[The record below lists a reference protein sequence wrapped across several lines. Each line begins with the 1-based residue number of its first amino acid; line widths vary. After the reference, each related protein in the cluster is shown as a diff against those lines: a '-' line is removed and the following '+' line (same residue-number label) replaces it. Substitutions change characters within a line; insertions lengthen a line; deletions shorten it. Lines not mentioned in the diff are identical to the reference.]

1 MAKKKTKQSEPK
13 SRRQRRT
20 ADQRIA
26 ELEARIHALRQR
38 EAQKQAKSDPVM
50 RLAAAA
56 LKTVEKAL
64 GAAKD
69 ASTKRSLNQ
78 ARSALAECLETAGT
92 VRPGPRS
99 TKGRS
104 SANYSDDLPEA
115 LLTYV
120 RNNPGQR
127 GEQIAAALATDSP
140 TLRPVMK
147 RLITEGK
154 IETAG
159 QRRGMTYTAV

>member
-1 MAKKKTKQSEPK
+1 MATLSAVLIVLGGLVGLLAPWPLKIVIDHVLGHAPLPPL
-13 SRRQRRT
+13 
-20 ADQRIA
+20 
-26 ELEARIHALRQR
+26 LER
-38 EAQKQAKSDPVM
+38 V
-50 RLAAAA
+50 
-56 LKTVEKAL
+56 L
-64 GAAKD
+64 GSAAKD
-69 ASTKRSLNQ
+69 PSTKRSLNQ
-78 ARSALAECLETAGT
+78 ARSALAECLGNAGT

-159 QRRGMTYTAV
+159 QRRGMTYSAV